1 MLEISLILL
10 LSALLLALF
19 RSIRG
24 PGLYNRLL
32 ATNHFSLQSV
42 MFIAIYGFY
51 TERPDFLD
59 IAIMYVLIGFV
70 GAIAVLKYHE
80 YRYLGDGG
88 STNLPDGWRAFPDAA
103 PAKPRV
109 FDATKQP
116 IPATGTARP
125 PAPNTTGQQPIPA
138 TATSQQPATAT
149 ATTSQP
155 APNTAAKQPAP
166 ATATT
171 SQPAPNTATTLS
183 GSATAT
189 AKQTA
194 HNTGVAQPPASDAAT
209 DQSPAPNSTDSVP
222 ADKDA

>member
-116 IPATGTARP
+116 IPAT
-125 PAPNTTGQQPIPA
+125 
-138 TATSQQPATAT
+138 
-149 ATTSQP
+149 
-155 APNTAAKQPAP
+155 
-166 ATATT
+166 
-171 SQPAPNTATTLS
+171 
-183 GSATAT
+183 
-189 AKQTA
+189 
-194 HNTGVAQPPASDAAT
+194 
-209 DQSPAPNSTDSVP
+209 
-222 ADKDA
+222 

>member
-88 STNLPDGWRAFPDAA
+88 PTNLPAGWRAFSDAITTKPSAADAA
-103 PAKPRV
+103 K
-109 FDATKQP
+109 
-116 IPATGTARP
+116 P
-125 PAPNTTGQQPIPA
+125 PAPDAITTKPSA
-138 TATSQQPATAT
+138 ADVVVDQQPAT
-149 ATTSQP
+149 
-155 APNTAAKQPAP
+155 
-166 ATATT
+166 
-171 SQPAPNTATTLS
+171 
-183 GSATAT
+183 
-189 AKQTA
+189 
-194 HNTGVAQPPASDAAT
+194 DAT
-209 DQSPAPNSTDSVP
+209 DSAPVGKLHD
-222 ADKDA
+222 